1 MSKLTLAVL
10 FLLFSGT
17 ANTYP
22 PCFDEPCI
30 SYDKGTVSYQIDDTL
45 ADGTPV
51 NISSEIEVSF
61 KVSQFRGE
69 IINQP
74 TLAKPIDTTI
84 TIVCEDDVDCDS
96 MDGLNRHAGERLI
109 FYNDYLREKPFL
121 DLVAA
126 KHFVYQAGKTALF
139 TTTNSLST
147 SRKELLS
154 ALAKNFVDNL
164 ITQAGSPIVYIQLKG
179 ENGLVLHLKL
189 ELSNDYW
196 KIVDT
201 AEEGGRDEQNQLTIH
216 FNQSEYEAFYG
227 NRPWSDHFLQ
237 GKIRM
242 KSCRKTTVTST
253 VVDPDGS
260 PTRVTRTVT
269 SCWYE
274 YR

>member
-1 MSKLTLAVL
+1 MLKLIFTLL
-10 FLLFSGT
+10 FLFFSGV
-17 ANTYP
+17 ANAYP
-22 PCFDEPCI
+22 RCFDEPCI
-30 SYDKGTVSYQIDDTL
+30 SYDKGTVSYHIDDTL

-51 NISSEIEVSF
+51 KISSEIEVSF
-61 KVSQFRGE
+61 KVSLYRGE
-69 IINQP
+69 IVNQP
-74 TLAKPIDTTI
+74 TLVKPIDTTI
-84 TIVCEDDVDCDS
+84 TIVCEDDIDCDS
-96 MDGLNRHAGERLI
+96 MDGLNRHAGERLV

-147 SRKELLS
+147 SRRELLS

-196 KIVDT
+196 KIADT
-201 AEEGGRDEQNQLTIH
+201 VEEGLRNELNQLTIY
-216 FNQSEYEAFYG
+216 FNQSEYEAFSN
-227 NRPWSDHFLQ
+227 NRAWGEHFLY
-237 GKIRM
+237 GGIRV
-242 KSCRKTTVTST
+242 KTCEKTSVTST
-253 VVDPDGS
+253 IVTPDGS
-260 PTRVTRTVT
+260 PSRVTRTVT

>member
-1 MSKLTLAVL
+1 MPKLIFALL
-10 FLLFSGT
+10 FLFYSGA
-17 ANTYP
+17 ANAYP

-30 SYDKGTVSYQIDDTL
+30 SYDKGTVSYQIEDTL

-51 NISSEIEVSF
+51 KISSEIEVSF
-61 KVSQFRGE
+61 KVSQYRGE
-69 IINQP
+69 IVNQP

-84 TIVCEDDVDCDS
+84 TIVCEDDIDCDS

-109 FYNDYLREKPFL
+109 FYNDYLRDKPFL

-201 AEEGGRDEQNQLTIH
+201 VEEGLRNELNQLTIQ
-216 FNQSEYEAFYG
+216 FNQSEYEAFYA
-227 NRPWSDHFLQ
+227 NRPWREHFLS
-237 GKIRM
+237 GLIRM
-242 KSCRKTTVTST
+242 KRCRETTVTST
-253 VVDPDGS
+253 VVDSDGI
-260 PTRVTRTVT
+260 PTRVIRTVT